1 MVKINSDTY
10 FQKYICVD
18 PSFFTSTKR
27 LDSLPSVLRELK
39 NDDSKVVIP
48 SFLRPLFDLDEH
60 QNDLDGV
67 NPEILNFLHGWDP
80 SFKKTTNDNFQSLR
94 QRIMNFQD
102 EFFSNLAFSEQVANE
117 IQANEI
123 QANEIREVGRE
134 SPFSKQHIIKRLGKK
149 NGKTIFEFMKIGTK
163 NGIIVSYGR
172 KLISYIRKIKMST
185 SEGFSNLK
193 HKMIASGRAP
203 ELLKI
208 VAFVFTATAL
218 NDFIT
223 GFEIMNMP
231 FIGENEVIESG
242 LGIIA
247 NGNG

>member
-1 MVKINSDTY
+1 M
-10 FQKYICVD
+10 
-18 PSFFTSTKR
+18 
-27 LDSLPSVLRELK
+27 
-39 NDDSKVVIP
+39 
-48 SFLRPLFDLDEH
+48 
-60 QNDLDGV
+60 
-67 NPEILNFLHGWDP
+67 
-80 SFKKTTNDNFQSLR
+80 
-94 QRIMNFQD
+94 
-102 EFFSNLAFSEQVANE
+102 AFSEELADE
-117 IQANEI
+117 ILED
-123 QANEIREVGRE
+123 GRE
-134 SPFSKQHIIKRLGKK
+134 PPISKQHIIKRLGKK
-149 NGKTIFEFMKIGTK
+149 GKTIFEFMMIGTK
-163 NGIIVSYGR
+163 NGIIASYGR
-172 KLISYIRKIKMST
+172 KLISFIRKIRMST
-185 SEGFSNLK
+185 SEGFSNFK

>member
-1 MVKINSDTY
+1 MIIDMNSKTN

-39 NDDSKVVIP
+39 NDDSKIVIP
-48 SFLRPLFDLDEH
+48 SFLRPLFDIDEH
-60 QNDLDGV
+60 KNNLDDVNTERLVDV
-67 NPEILNFLHGWDP
+67 NPEILDFLHDWNP
-80 SFKKTTNDNFQSLR
+80 SFNKKTNDNFQSLR
-94 QRIMNFQD
+94 QRIKDFA
-102 EFFSNLAFSEQVANE
+102 ETFFSNLAFSEELTDE
-117 IQANEI
+117 ILED
-123 QANEIREVGRE
+123 GRE
-134 SPFSKQHIIKRLGKK
+134 PPISKQHIIKRLGKK
-149 NGKTIFEFMKIGTK
+149 GKTIFEFMMIGTK
-163 NGIIVSYGR
+163 NGIIASYGR
-172 KLISYIRKIKMST
+172 KLISFIRKIRMST

>member
-1 MVKINSDTY
+1 MGVQGEKRKKSIGKDFCYSVDKYKYSDFKSIYEVPLKEYDTV
-10 FQKYICVD
+10 FVCVPD
-18 PSFFTSTKR
+18 KEKWTEFGW
-27 LDSLPSVLRELK
+27 
-39 NDDSKVVIP
+39 
-48 SFLRPLFDLDEH
+48 
-60 QNDLDGV
+60 DGKTV
-67 NPEILNFLHGWDP
+67 DEILEDGRDP
-80 SFKKTTNDNFQSLR
+80 P
-94 QRIMNFQD
+94 I
-102 EFFSNLAFSEQVANE
+102 
-117 IQANEI
+117 
-123 QANEIREVGRE
+123 
-134 SPFSKQHIIKRLGKK
+134 SKQHIIKRLGKK
-149 NGKTIFEFMKIGTK
+149 GKTIFEFMMIGTK
-163 NGIIVSYGR
+163 NGIIASYGR
-172 KLISYIRKIKMST
+172 KLISFIRKIRMST